1 MGARGPK
8 KMTADQLKTRGA
20 GPHIVRARQAEE
32 RAAQRPLTAVA
43 PARPMP
49 KVPKGLTGT
58 ARELFKR
65 IASPFVLDEQPV
77 ALLTDAGLLRQRA
90 EQARQQVVWIG
101 EDHDRP

>member
-1 MGARGPK
+1 
-8 KMTADQLKTRGA
+8 
-20 GPHIVRARQAEE
+20 
-32 RAAQRPLTAVA
+32 
-43 PARPMP
+43 MP

-90 EQARQQVVWIG
+90 EQARQQIDVAGIGISDDKGRPMHNPPCVVERQSLALSARLLTPLDLG
-101 EDHDRP
+101 EA